1 MTQLL
6 EIRTKIVEIYQK
18 TETYIKLILNA
29 VICFCAFMAIKN
41 SIGYNARFSSTVII
55 LALSVISAFLPSS
68 IVVAIMVVYI
78 ALQLYSA
85 SLVMAATVLVIA
97 VILFCFFL
105 RFTPEYGHVVI
116 GMPILIGMKIPYV
129 LPICLGLFSTPITII
144 PVCVGTFGYYFIQG
158 VSKNMVMADQV
169 KGSDNPFQFYV
180 NVLDSVIK
188 NEAMIASMIVLSLV
202 IVVVYI
208 VRNIKMDYSFEIATA
223 AGAGTSMIG
232 FIIMMLKYDIGV
244 GIVSVVFFSILS
256 GVIAYIANFIYRPLF
271 YAGTEQ
277 VQFEDDYYYYYVK
290 AVPKIKVAGTKVNVK
305 HVVSRR
311 TSSFDEDFGDELDEV
326 DTNLGAAT
334 RNSITGATGR
344 VIAGNPDEE
353 FDEYDVKPARTAV
366 RRTRTTGNMPEGTVR
381 ESSVPRTGTGSSST
395 VRRTGAA
402 SRPSGAMS
410 SARPAGTVNSARPS
424 GATNPVRPTGTV
436 RTDGTTVRQPAKPTA
451 KSTVRPSSSANSKSG
466 TTVKR
471 PVTAKKDTNFD
482 YSSDY
487 VRSYDDSDDDF

>member
-29 VICFCAFMAIKN
+29 IICFCAFMAIKN
-41 SIGYNARFSSTVII
+41 SIGYNARFSSAVII

-85 SLVMAATVLVIA
+85 SLVIAATVLVIA

-158 VSKNMVMADQV
+158 VSKNMVTADQV
-169 KGSDNPFQFYV
+169 TGSDNPFQFYV

-244 GIVSVVFFSILS
+244 GIFSVVFFSILS

-290 AVPKIKVAGTKVNVK
+290 AVPKIKVSGTKVNVK

-311 TSSFDEDFGDELDEV
+311 TSSFDEDFGDELDEI
-326 DTNLGAAT
+326 DSNLGAAT
-334 RNSITGATGR
+334 RNSLTGATGR

-353 FDEYDVKPARTAV
+353 FDEYDSKPARTAV
-366 RRTRTTGNMPEGTVR
+366 RRPRPTGNMPEGTMR
-381 ESSVPRTGTGSSST
+381 ESSVPGRTGTGSAST
-395 VRRTGAA
+395 VRRTGTA
-402 SRPSGAMS
+402 
-410 SARPAGTVNSARPS
+410 ARPAGTTRPVRNTGTAS
-424 GATNPVRPTGTV
+424 PVRPAGSV
-436 RTDGTTVRQPAKPTA
+436 RSDGTTVSQYAKPTA
-451 KSTVRPSSSANSKSG
+451 KSTARSSGSTSAKSG
-466 TTVKR
+466 TAVKR
-471 PVTAKKDTNFD
+471 PVAAKKETNID